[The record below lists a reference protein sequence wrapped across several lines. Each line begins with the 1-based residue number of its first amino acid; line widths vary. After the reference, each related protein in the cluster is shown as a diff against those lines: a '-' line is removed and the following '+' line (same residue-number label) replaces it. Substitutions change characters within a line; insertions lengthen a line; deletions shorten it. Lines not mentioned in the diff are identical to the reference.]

1 MGTSAERSSCNTEYY
16 TRGDVLPGIWMD
28 GMDVLAVRNGFEFAI
43 KHAVETGPVV
53 VEVNTYRLVF
63 IAKLFNC
70 IWSIKIQFQFIYLLA
85 STQLLW
91 PQYERPGN
99 KLSLS

>member
-1 MGTSAERSSCNTEYY
+1 MGTSAERSSSNTAYY
-16 TRGDVLPGIWMD
+16 TRGDVLPGIWID

-63 IAKLFNC
+63 ILNGFAFFFLAF
-70 IWSIKIQFQFIYLLA
+70 SSFQIKSF
-85 STQLLW
+85 
-91 PQYERPGN
+91 
-99 KLSLS
+99 